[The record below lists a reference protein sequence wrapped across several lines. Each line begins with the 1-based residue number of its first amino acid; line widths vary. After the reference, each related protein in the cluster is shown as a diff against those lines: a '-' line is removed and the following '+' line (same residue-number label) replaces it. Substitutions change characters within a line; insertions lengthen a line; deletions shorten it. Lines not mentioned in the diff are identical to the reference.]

1 MKKLLAICSIFFTV
15 CATLTGC
22 GDNNDGHYTDDGNG
36 SVIDESTTDKRY
48 ETTSKGRD
56 DHDVR
61 DRVDDAADG
70 IGDAGKDIVD
80 GAGDAGKEL
89 IDGAKDAADDV
100 IDGLDGEKEHDRD
113 KTTTT
118 KRNND

>member
-36 SVIDESTTDKRY
+36 SVVEDTNTDEKY
-48 ETTSKGRD
+48 ESHADGRD
-56 DHDVR
+56 PSIG

-70 IGDAGKDIVD
+70 IGDAGKDVID
-80 GAGDAGKEL
+80 GAGDAGKEI
-89 IDGAKDAADDV
+89 IDGAKDVADDV
-100 IDGLDGEKEHDRD
+100 IDGLDGKKEHDRE

-118 KRNND
+118 HRMDR

>member
-36 SVIDESTTDKRY
+36 AVIEDSITGKKY
-48 ETTSKGRD
+48 ETIAD
-56 DHDVR
+56 NDIR

-70 IGDAGKDIVD
+70 IGDAGKDIID
-80 GAGDAGKEL
+80 GAGDAGKEA
-89 IDGAKDAADDV
+89 IDGAKDAADDI
-100 IDGLDGEKEHDRD
+100 IDGLDGDKEHDEEE
-113 KTTTT
+113 TTSRKS
-118 KRNND
+118 KRE